1 MPQKTIFIETY
12 GCSANQNNSEIMAG
26 LLSQS
31 GFLITNNEE
40 LADIIIINTCVVK
53 SKTESKIKRRIQD
66 LKSKK
71 LVIITGCMPETDIKA
86 IKKLNKSSIFLGT
99 HHFKDIV
106 KIIRDYQEK
115 NLDEKKQ
122 EEYLKKINEEK
133 LNLPKIP
140 QNKLI
145 SIHQISEG
153 CLGNCSFCKA
163 KIAKGKLFSYPQEN
177 IIKSI
182 ENDLQSGAKEIW
194 LTSQDCASYGLD
206 RDKTELPELLN
217 KILNLKNNFKLR
229 LGMMNPN
236 NVLPILD
243 ELIKIYKNK
252 KMYKFIHIPIQS
264 ASNKLLGNM
273 NRFYKIREAEKIIN
287 VFQKEFPT
295 ITIATDIIAGYP
307 TETQE
312 DHKQNLEFITKFK
325 PSVLNLS
332 KFSKHKSTPAG
343 KLKELPNKIVKQRT
357 TELMKEHRRTAEE
370 NKKVFLTK
378 EIEVF
383 IDKKISENLYEA
395 RDENYNIVLIKAG
408 KENLGRNV
416 SAIIKEVGVH
426 HMIGELIQLSKYDN
440 KKEIE

>member
-26 LLSQS
+26 LLSQA

-40 LADIIIINTCVVK
+40 LAEIIIINTCVVK
-53 SKTESKIKRRIQD
+53 SKTESKIQRRIQD

-71 LVIITGCMPETDIKA
+71 LIIVAGCMPETDIKA
-86 IKKLNKSSIFLGT
+86 LKKLNKNLIFLGT

-106 KIIRDYQEK
+106 KIIKDYQER
-115 NLDEKKQ
+115 NLGEKEQ
-122 EEYLKKINEEK
+122 QEYLSRKNEEK
-133 LNLPKIP
+133 LNLPKVP

-153 CLGNCSFCKA
+153 CLGECSYCKTRL
-163 KIAKGKLFSYPQEN
+163 AKGKLFSYPQEN

-182 ENDLQSGAKEIW
+182 ESDLQNGAKEIW
-194 LTSQDCASYGLD
+194 LTSQDCASYELD
-206 RDKTELPELLN
+206 RDKAELPELLDR
-217 KILNLKNNFKLR
+217 IFALKHNFKLR

-236 NVLPILD
+236 HVLPILN
-243 ELIKIYKNK
+243 ELIEIYKNK
-252 KMYKFIHIPIQS
+252 EMYKFLHIPIQS
-264 ASNKLLGNM
+264 ASNKLLKDM
-273 NRFYKIREAEKIIN
+273 RRYYQIKDAEKIIN
-287 VFQKEFPT
+287 AFTKAIPN
-295 ITIATDIIAGYP
+295 ITIATDIIVGYP

-312 DHKQNLEFITKFK
+312 DHQQNLEFIRKFK

-332 KFSKHKSTPAG
+332 KFSKHKQTPAG
-343 KLKELPNKIVKQRT
+343 KLKELPNKIVKERT

-370 NKKVFLTK
+370 NKKVFLNK

-395 RDENYNIVLIKAG
+395 RDENYNIVLIKTS
-408 KENLGRNV
+408 KENLGKNV
-416 SAIIKEVGVH
+416 SVIIKEVGVH
-426 HMIGELIQLSKYDN
+426 HLIGEQQQ
-440 KKEIE
+440 

>member
-12 GCSANQNNSEIMAG
+12 GCSSNQNNSEIMAG
-26 LLSQS
+26 LLSQA

-40 LADIIIINTCVVK
+40 LADIIILNTCVVK

-71 LVIITGCMPETDIKA
+71 IIVTGCMPETDIKA
-86 IKKLNKSSIFLGT
+86 LKKLNRNLIFLGT

-106 KIIRDYQEK
+106 KIIRDYQER
-115 NLDEKKQ
+115 NLDDKQ
-122 EEYLKKINEEK
+122 QNEYIKINDEEK
-133 LNLPKIP
+133 LNLPKVP

-153 CLGNCSFCKA
+153 CLGECSYCKTRL
-163 KIAKGKLFSYPQEN
+163 AKGKLFSYEKEN

-182 ENDLQSGAKEIW
+182 ESDLQNGAKEIW

-206 RDKTELPELLN
+206 KNKDKSRLPELLRD
-217 KILNLKNNFKLR
+217 ILNLKHNFKLR

-236 NVLPILD
+236 NVLPIIK
-243 ELIKIYKNK
+243 ELIEIYKNK
-252 KMYKFIHIPIQS
+252 KMYKFLHIPIQS
-264 ASNKLLGNM
+264 ASNSILKHM
-273 NRFYKIREAEKIIN
+273 NRFYKIEEAEKIITS
-287 VFQKEFPT
+287 FQKEIPS
-295 ITIATDIIAGYP
+295 ITIATDIIVGYP

-312 DHKQNLEFITKFK
+312 DHNENLEFIRKFK

-332 KFSKHKSTPAG
+332 KFSKHKQTQAG

-370 NKKVFLTK
+370 NKKVFLNK
-378 EIEVF
+378 EVEAF

-395 RDENYNIVLIKAG
+395 RDENYNIVLIKTG
-408 KENLGRNV
+408 KENLGKNV
-416 SAIIKEVGVH
+416 SVIIKEAGVH
-426 HMIGELIQLSKYDN
+426 HLVGEIIK
-440 KKEIE
+440 